1 MREEKAKQLLQKYLN
16 GEATAAEIKQVE
28 DWYAQLDNAA
38 KKVPQERKAA
48 LREQLLANI
57 QCCIHLVSK

>member
-38 KKVPQERKAA
+38 KKVPQE
-48 LREQLLANI
+48 
-57 QCCIHLVSK
+57 